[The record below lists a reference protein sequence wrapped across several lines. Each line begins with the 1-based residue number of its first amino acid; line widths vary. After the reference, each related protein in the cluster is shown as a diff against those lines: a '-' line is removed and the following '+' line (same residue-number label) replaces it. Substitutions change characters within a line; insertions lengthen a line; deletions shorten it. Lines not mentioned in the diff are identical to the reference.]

1 MNDTEAE
8 SASPAEAAASQTPR
22 TSLAGRLFNV
32 LAAPGEVFAEVKTG
46 PPRAA
51 NWLVP
56 TLLLILAGWLGVW
69 LIYSQ
74 AAFRQQQ
81 DEAKLKVLQRLVE
94 KGKLT
99 KEQFE
104 QAQQGSGGGSAA
116 GYILGPA
123 AGVLGLSLASPF
135 WGAFLIWLIGAKIH
149 RGGYSY
155 GKALEVAGLANMV
168 AVLGAVVRTL
178 MILAM
183 GNLQVGPTPALF
195 IRDFDPFNLTH
206 TALGML
212 DVFGLWVCAVRAS
225 GMARLGNLA
234 FGLCLTWLLL
244 IWAGLNGL
252 VLGAI
257 WAFRTLLGL

>member
-8 SASPAEAAASQTPR
+8 SASPAEATVSQTLR

-32 LAAPGEVFAEVKTG
+32 LAAPGEVFEEVKTS

-104 QAQQGSGGGSAA
+104 LAQQGSGGGSAV

-149 RGGYSY
+149 QGGYSY

-168 AVLGAVVRTL
+168 AVLSSVVRTL
-178 MILAM
+178 MILAL
-183 GNLQVGPTPALF
+183 GNLQAGPTPALF

-206 TALGML
+206 TALAML

-225 GMARLGNLA
+225 GMARLGNLG

-252 VLGAI
+252 VLGAV
-257 WAFRTLLGL
+257 WAFRTLLGF